1 MSQPDTTSVIGAG
14 THIKG
19 EISFE
24 TAARILGHVEG
35 KVTSGGDLHVAEG
48 GQCSASLEA
57 ARIIIDGSVEGDV
70 TARER
75 IQLNAKAVVV
85 GDLTT
90 TSLSVAEG
98 ASFVGYC
105 RVGPEAS
112 RLPAPENV
120 ETRKVTPRPSAN
132 GNGNGHASAHELV
145 NAAFAGLE
153 AKFANI
159 NSKSRG
165 TAESTT

>member
-1 MSQPDTTSVIGAG
+1 MSDSTNTTVIGAG

-19 EISFE
+19 EITFD
-24 TAARILGHVEG
+24 TTARILGSVEG
-35 KVTSGGDLHVAEG
+35 SITSRGDLHIGET
-48 GQCSASLEA
+48 GQCNATLDA
-57 ARIIIDGSVEGDV
+57 ARIVIDGTVEGDV
-70 TARER
+70 NARER
-75 IQLNAKAVVV
+75 VQLNAKAVVC

-112 RLPAPENV
+112 KL
-120 ETRKVTPRPSAN
+120 KVTDSEPRKAATPTARPTIP
-132 GNGNGHASAHELV
+132 AATETI

-153 AKFANI
+153 AKFAAM
-159 NSKSRG
+159 SKG
-165 TAESTT
+165 KTAVNGEVAASA

>member
-1 MSQPDTTSVIGAG
+1 MSDSTNTTVIGAG

-19 EISFE
+19 EITFD
-24 TAARILGHVEG
+24 TTARILGSVEG
-35 KVTSGGDLHVAEG
+35 SITSRGDLHIGET
-48 GQCSASLEA
+48 GQCNATLDA
-57 ARIIIDGSVEGDV
+57 ARIVIDGTVEGDV

-75 IQLNAKAVVV
+75 VQLNAKAVVC

-112 RLPAPENV
+112 KL
-120 ETRKVTPRPSAN
+120 KVTEPAGKTNAAPRAAIPA
-132 GNGNGHASAHELV
+132 ASETI

-153 AKFANI
+153 AKFAAM
-159 NSKSRG
+159 SKGKNQVNGEVAAS
-165 TAESTT
+165 A